1 MTVPDT
7 QNIRNPSAETKSP
20 RMVSVFKTAVFKIH
34 NPSKHKR
41 AMLHDAM
48 KRAHICFGKLL
59 ERNLPDK
66 EEVQSLLGGTAQQD
80 RDNRSFHDGCP

>member
-1 MTVPDT
+1 MAVPDT
-7 QNIRNPSAETKSP
+7 QNITNPSAETKPP
-20 RMVSVFKTAVFKIH
+20 RMVSVFKTAIFKIH

-59 ERNLPDK
+59 ERNLPDISAVLGWVDYVK
-66 EEVQSLLGGTAQQD
+66 LLE
-80 RDNRSFHDGCP
+80 DGQP

>member
-1 MTVPDT
+1 MAVADT
-7 QNIRNPSAETKSP
+7 QNITKPSAETKPP

-48 KRAHICFGKLL
+48 KRAHICYGKLL
-59 ERNLPDK
+59 ERNVPDK
-66 EEVQSLLGGTAQQD
+66 KEVQRLLGLGHIPIKGIPT
-80 RDNRSFHDGCP
+80 RVNL

>member
-1 MTVPDT
+1 MPDT
-7 QNIRNPSAETKSP
+7 QNIRNPSAETKPP

-59 ERNLPDK
+59 EHNLPDT
-66 EEVQSLLGGTAQQD
+66 EEVLIFS
-80 RDNRSFHDGCP
+80 H